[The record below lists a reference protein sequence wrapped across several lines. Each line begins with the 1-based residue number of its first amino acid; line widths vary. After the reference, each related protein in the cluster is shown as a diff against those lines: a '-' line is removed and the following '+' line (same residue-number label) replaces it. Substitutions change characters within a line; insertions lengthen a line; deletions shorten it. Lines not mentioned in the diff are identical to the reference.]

1 MNSFFPFLDIII
13 LGLLAL
19 FLGFR
24 LKNLLGDRSGYGEDA
39 NKLETYNETK
49 SDNNNVINLNKKKIS
64 GEGLEVLKKGDP
76 NFSEEEFIIGAKQAF
91 KIIIEAFVDSDVEK
105 LKPLIDYELLKS
117 FTKSI
122 SEREARQEKQFVD
135 IISIIKLDIIN
146 ISLNDNVASISI
158 KIESEQIKYTIDKND
173 KIILLYTHD
182 KEEHHS
188 LIKTANDKGYDVL
201 VLDGPLS
208 SHYISKMEQD
218 LGVSFARVDAD
229 TLDNIIPKD
238 EEIPSKL
245 SKEEEE
251 KLKPIF
257 ENIAEKE
264 KFTIQIESL
273 SETEK
278 PVLIT
283 QSEFMRRMK
292 EQQALGGGGMHMMGN
307 LPEMFNLVVNA
318 NHSFTGKIL
327 KAKKADKEKLAKQAF
342 DLALLSQGMLKGK
355 DLTDFVERSYELI

>member
-24 LKNLLGDRSGYGEDA
+24 LKNLLGDRSGYGEDV
-39 NKLETYNETK
+39 NNLETYNEK
-49 SDNNNVINLNKKKIS
+49 KPDNNNVINLNKKKIS

-146 ISLNDNVASISI
+146 ISLSDNVASISI

-173 KIILLYTHD
+173 KIIDGNKDVSEIIKD
-182 KEEHHS
+182 KWVLERDIS
-188 LIKTANDKGYDVL
+188 SNDPNWKL
-201 VLDGPLS
+201 V
-208 SHYISKMEQD
+208 
-218 LGVSFARVDAD
+218 
-229 TLDNIIPKD
+229 
-238 EEIPSKL
+238 
-245 SKEEEE
+245 
-251 KLKPIF
+251 
-257 ENIAEKE
+257 
-264 KFTIQIESL
+264 
-273 SETEK
+273 ETD
-278 PVLIT
+278 
-283 QSEFMRRMK
+283 
-292 EQQALGGGGMHMMGN
+292 
-307 LPEMFNLVVNA
+307 VVN
-318 NHSFTGKIL
+318 
-327 KAKKADKEKLAKQAF
+327 D
-342 DLALLSQGMLKGK
+342 
-355 DLTDFVERSYELI
+355 

>member
-24 LKNLLGDRSGYGEDA
+24 LKNLLGDRSGYGEDV
-39 NKLETYNETK
+39 NKLESYNETK

-64 GEGLEVLKKGDP
+64 GEGLETLKKGDP

-135 IISIIKLDIIN
+135 IISIIKLDITN

-173 KIILLYTHD
+173 KIIDGNKEVSEIIKD
-182 KEEHHS
+182 KWVLERDIS
-188 LIKTANDKGYDVL
+188 SNDPNWKL
-201 VLDGPLS
+201 V
-208 SHYISKMEQD
+208 
-218 LGVSFARVDAD
+218 
-229 TLDNIIPKD
+229 
-238 EEIPSKL
+238 
-245 SKEEEE
+245 
-251 KLKPIF
+251 
-257 ENIAEKE
+257 
-264 KFTIQIESL
+264 
-273 SETEK
+273 ETD
-278 PVLIT
+278 
-283 QSEFMRRMK
+283 
-292 EQQALGGGGMHMMGN
+292 
-307 LPEMFNLVVNA
+307 VVN
-318 NHSFTGKIL
+318 
-327 KAKKADKEKLAKQAF
+327 D
-342 DLALLSQGMLKGK
+342 
-355 DLTDFVERSYELI
+355 

>member
-1 MNSFFPFLDIII
+1 MIFMNSFFPFLDIII

-24 LKNLLGDRSGYGEDA
+24 LKNLLGDRSGYGEDV

-49 SDNNNVINLNKKKIS
+49 PDNNNVINLNKKKIS
-64 GEGLEVLKKGDP
+64 GEGLETLKKGDP

-173 KIILLYTHD
+173 KIIDGNKDVSEIIKD
-182 KEEHHS
+182 KWVLERDIS
-188 LIKTANDKGYDVL
+188 SNDPNWKL
-201 VLDGPLS
+201 V
-208 SHYISKMEQD
+208 
-218 LGVSFARVDAD
+218 
-229 TLDNIIPKD
+229 
-238 EEIPSKL
+238 
-245 SKEEEE
+245 
-251 KLKPIF
+251 
-257 ENIAEKE
+257 
-264 KFTIQIESL
+264 
-273 SETEK
+273 ETD
-278 PVLIT
+278 
-283 QSEFMRRMK
+283 
-292 EQQALGGGGMHMMGN
+292 
-307 LPEMFNLVVNA
+307 VVN
-318 NHSFTGKIL
+318 
-327 KAKKADKEKLAKQAF
+327 D
-342 DLALLSQGMLKGK
+342 
-355 DLTDFVERSYELI
+355 

>member
-24 LKNLLGDRSGYGEDA
+24 LKNLLGDRSGYGEDV
-39 NKLETYNETK
+39 NNLETYNEK
-49 SDNNNVINLNKKKIS
+49 KPDNNNVINLNKKKIS

-76 NFSEEEFIIGAKQAF
+76 NFSEEEFLIGAKQAF

-173 KIILLYTHD
+173 KIIDGNKDVSEIIKD
-182 KEEHHS
+182 KWVLERDIS
-188 LIKTANDKGYDVL
+188 SNDPNWKL
-201 VLDGPLS
+201 V
-208 SHYISKMEQD
+208 
-218 LGVSFARVDAD
+218 
-229 TLDNIIPKD
+229 
-238 EEIPSKL
+238 
-245 SKEEEE
+245 
-251 KLKPIF
+251 
-257 ENIAEKE
+257 
-264 KFTIQIESL
+264 
-273 SETEK
+273 ETD
-278 PVLIT
+278 
-283 QSEFMRRMK
+283 
-292 EQQALGGGGMHMMGN
+292 
-307 LPEMFNLVVNA
+307 VVN
-318 NHSFTGKIL
+318 
-327 KAKKADKEKLAKQAF
+327 D
-342 DLALLSQGMLKGK
+342 
-355 DLTDFVERSYELI
+355 

>member
-24 LKNLLGDRSGYGEDA
+24 LKNLLGDRSGYGEDV
-39 NKLETYNETK
+39 NNLETYNEK
-49 SDNNNVINLNKKKIS
+49 KPDNNNVINLNKKKIS

-135 IISIIKLDIIN
+135 IISITKLDIVN

-173 KIILLYTHD
+173 KIIDGNKDVSEIIKD
-182 KEEHHS
+182 KWVLERDIS
-188 LIKTANDKGYDVL
+188 SNDPNWKL
-201 VLDGPLS
+201 V
-208 SHYISKMEQD
+208 
-218 LGVSFARVDAD
+218 
-229 TLDNIIPKD
+229 
-238 EEIPSKL
+238 
-245 SKEEEE
+245 
-251 KLKPIF
+251 
-257 ENIAEKE
+257 
-264 KFTIQIESL
+264 
-273 SETEK
+273 ETD
-278 PVLIT
+278 
-283 QSEFMRRMK
+283 
-292 EQQALGGGGMHMMGN
+292 
-307 LPEMFNLVVNA
+307 VVN
-318 NHSFTGKIL
+318 
-327 KAKKADKEKLAKQAF
+327 E
-342 DLALLSQGMLKGK
+342 
-355 DLTDFVERSYELI
+355 

>member
-24 LKNLLGDRSGYGEDA
+24 LKNLLGDRSGYGEDV
-39 NKLETYNETK
+39 NNLETYNEK
-49 SDNNNVINLNKKKIS
+49 KPDNNNVINLNKKKIS

-135 IISIIKLDIIN
+135 IISVIKLDIIN

-173 KIILLYTHD
+173 KIIDGNKDVSEIIKD
-182 KEEHHS
+182 KWVLERDIS
-188 LIKTANDKGYDVL
+188 SNDPNWKL
-201 VLDGPLS
+201 V
-208 SHYISKMEQD
+208 
-218 LGVSFARVDAD
+218 
-229 TLDNIIPKD
+229 
-238 EEIPSKL
+238 
-245 SKEEEE
+245 
-251 KLKPIF
+251 
-257 ENIAEKE
+257 
-264 KFTIQIESL
+264 
-273 SETEK
+273 ETD
-278 PVLIT
+278 
-283 QSEFMRRMK
+283 
-292 EQQALGGGGMHMMGN
+292 
-307 LPEMFNLVVNA
+307 VVN
-318 NHSFTGKIL
+318 
-327 KAKKADKEKLAKQAF
+327 D
-342 DLALLSQGMLKGK
+342 
-355 DLTDFVERSYELI
+355 

>member
-24 LKNLLGDRSGYGEDA
+24 LKNLLGDRSGYGEDV
-39 NKLETYNETK
+39 NNLETYNEK
-49 SDNNNVINLNKKKIS
+49 KPDNNNVINLNKKKIS

-173 KIILLYTHD
+173 TIIDGNKDVSEIIKD
-182 KEEHHS
+182 KWVLERDVS
-188 LIKTANDKGYDVL
+188 SNDPNWRL
-201 VLDGPLS
+201 V
-208 SHYISKMEQD
+208 
-218 LGVSFARVDAD
+218 
-229 TLDNIIPKD
+229 
-238 EEIPSKL
+238 
-245 SKEEEE
+245 
-251 KLKPIF
+251 
-257 ENIAEKE
+257 
-264 KFTIQIESL
+264 
-273 SETEK
+273 ETD
-278 PVLIT
+278 
-283 QSEFMRRMK
+283 
-292 EQQALGGGGMHMMGN
+292 
-307 LPEMFNLVVNA
+307 VVN
-318 NHSFTGKIL
+318 
-327 KAKKADKEKLAKQAF
+327 D
-342 DLALLSQGMLKGK
+342 
-355 DLTDFVERSYELI
+355 

>member
-24 LKNLLGDRSGYGEDA
+24 LKNLLGDRSGYGEDV
-39 NKLETYNETK
+39 NNLETYNEK
-49 SDNNNVINLNKKKIS
+49 KPDNNNVINLNKKKIS

-135 IISIIKLDIIN
+135 IISIIKLDIVN

-173 KIILLYTHD
+173 KIIDGNKEVSEIIKD
-182 KEEHHS
+182 KW
-188 LIKTANDKGYDVL
+188 VL
-201 VLDGPLS
+201 ERDIS
-208 SHYISKMEQD
+208 S
-218 LGVSFARVDAD
+218 
-229 TLDNIIPKD
+229 NNPNW
-238 EEIPSKL
+238 KL
-245 SKEEEE
+245 V
-251 KLKPIF
+251 
-257 ENIAEKE
+257 
-264 KFTIQIESL
+264 
-273 SETEK
+273 ETD
-278 PVLIT
+278 
-283 QSEFMRRMK
+283 
-292 EQQALGGGGMHMMGN
+292 
-307 LPEMFNLVVNA
+307 VVN
-318 NHSFTGKIL
+318 
-327 KAKKADKEKLAKQAF
+327 D
-342 DLALLSQGMLKGK
+342 
-355 DLTDFVERSYELI
+355 

>member
-24 LKNLLGDRSGYGEDA
+24 LKNLLGDRSGYGEDV
-39 NKLETYNETK
+39 NKLETYNEK
-49 SDNNNVINLNKKKIS
+49 KPDNNNVINLNKKKIS

-76 NFSEEEFIIGAKQAF
+76 NFSEEEFITGAKQAF

-173 KIILLYTHD
+173 KIIDGNKEVSEIIKD
-182 KEEHHS
+182 KWVLERDIS
-188 LIKTANDKGYDVL
+188 SNDPNWKL
-201 VLDGPLS
+201 V
-208 SHYISKMEQD
+208 
-218 LGVSFARVDAD
+218 
-229 TLDNIIPKD
+229 
-238 EEIPSKL
+238 
-245 SKEEEE
+245 
-251 KLKPIF
+251 
-257 ENIAEKE
+257 
-264 KFTIQIESL
+264 
-273 SETEK
+273 ETD
-278 PVLIT
+278 
-283 QSEFMRRMK
+283 
-292 EQQALGGGGMHMMGN
+292 
-307 LPEMFNLVVNA
+307 VVN
-318 NHSFTGKIL
+318 
-327 KAKKADKEKLAKQAF
+327 D
-342 DLALLSQGMLKGK
+342 
-355 DLTDFVERSYELI
+355 

>member
-24 LKNLLGDRSGYGEDA
+24 LKNLLGDRSGYGEDV
-39 NKLETYNETK
+39 NNLDTYDEKKPN
-49 SDNNNVINLNKKKIS
+49 NNNVIDLNKKKIS

-135 IISIIKLDIIN
+135 IISIVKLDIIN

-173 KIILLYTHD
+173 KIIDGNKDISEIIKD
-182 KEEHHS
+182 KWVLERDIS
-188 LIKTANDKGYDVL
+188 SNDPNWKL
-201 VLDGPLS
+201 V
-208 SHYISKMEQD
+208 
-218 LGVSFARVDAD
+218 
-229 TLDNIIPKD
+229 
-238 EEIPSKL
+238 
-245 SKEEEE
+245 
-251 KLKPIF
+251 
-257 ENIAEKE
+257 
-264 KFTIQIESL
+264 
-273 SETEK
+273 ETD
-278 PVLIT
+278 
-283 QSEFMRRMK
+283 
-292 EQQALGGGGMHMMGN
+292 
-307 LPEMFNLVVNA
+307 VVN
-318 NHSFTGKIL
+318 
-327 KAKKADKEKLAKQAF
+327 D
-342 DLALLSQGMLKGK
+342 
-355 DLTDFVERSYELI
+355 

>member
-24 LKNLLGDRSGYGEDA
+24 LKNLLVDRSGYGEDV
-39 NKLETYNETK
+39 NNLETYNEK
-49 SDNNNVINLNKKKIS
+49 KPDNNNVINLNKKKIS

-173 KIILLYTHD
+173 KIIDGNKDVSEIIKD
-182 KEEHHS
+182 KWVLERDIS
-188 LIKTANDKGYDVL
+188 SNDPNWKL
-201 VLDGPLS
+201 V
-208 SHYISKMEQD
+208 
-218 LGVSFARVDAD
+218 
-229 TLDNIIPKD
+229 
-238 EEIPSKL
+238 
-245 SKEEEE
+245 
-251 KLKPIF
+251 
-257 ENIAEKE
+257 
-264 KFTIQIESL
+264 
-273 SETEK
+273 ETD
-278 PVLIT
+278 
-283 QSEFMRRMK
+283 
-292 EQQALGGGGMHMMGN
+292 
-307 LPEMFNLVVNA
+307 VVN
-318 NHSFTGKIL
+318 
-327 KAKKADKEKLAKQAF
+327 D
-342 DLALLSQGMLKGK
+342 
-355 DLTDFVERSYELI
+355 

>member
-24 LKNLLGDRSGYGEDA
+24 LKNLLGDRSGYGEDV
-39 NKLETYNETK
+39 NNLETYNEK
-49 SDNNNVINLNKKKIS
+49 KPDNNNVINLNKKKIS

-135 IISIIKLDIIN
+135 IISIIKLDIIK

-173 KIILLYTHD
+173 
-182 KEEHHS
+182 
-188 LIKTANDKGYDVL
+188 
-201 VLDGPLS
+201 
-208 SHYISKMEQD
+208 
-218 LGVSFARVDAD
+218 
-229 TLDNIIPKD
+229 NIIDGNKEVSEIIKD
-238 EEIPSKL
+238 KWVLERDISSNDPNWKL
-245 SKEEEE
+245 V
-251 KLKPIF
+251 
-257 ENIAEKE
+257 
-264 KFTIQIESL
+264 
-273 SETEK
+273 ETD
-278 PVLIT
+278 
-283 QSEFMRRMK
+283 
-292 EQQALGGGGMHMMGN
+292 
-307 LPEMFNLVVNA
+307 VVN
-318 NHSFTGKIL
+318 
-327 KAKKADKEKLAKQAF
+327 D
-342 DLALLSQGMLKGK
+342 
-355 DLTDFVERSYELI
+355 